1 LFTQY
6 WRKWLYKIA
15 DVVLE
20 LPLGIIVAWPA
31 EMHEPLL
38 VALTLRFATVYP
50 WQFRQS
56 SAVLELGRQVQSLW
70 RDQAQHDRPLLR
82 QLCRLAA
89 SRPPWNACNAVWCG
103 PCYVPDPNDRFY
115 HHTPTDEDG
124 FDWQP
129 PSDLLRHR
137 QGWHGDHLICPFQ
150 CDECWFRNLHHW
162 DPIAGNDRDTLLL
175 CCIRWVNLDALWGRE
190 SHMVDST
197 LRAAKQLVRLWKQVE
212 PDFPSLGPH
221 PVGDS
226 VGFRVAIGMLLKSLE
241 PGRYHKDHQ
250 QFETIRKL

>member
-137 QGWHGDHLICPFQ
+137 QGRHGDHLIC
-150 CDECWFRNLHHW
+150 
-162 DPIAGNDRDTLLL
+162 
-175 CCIRWVNLDALWGRE
+175 CI
-190 SHMVDST
+190 S
-197 LRAAKQLVRLWKQVE
+197 
-212 PDFPSLGPH
+212 
-221 PVGDS
+221 
-226 VGFRVAIGMLLKSLE
+226 
-241 PGRYHKDHQ
+241 
-250 QFETIRKL
+250 